1 MLVLAAVVAGLA
13 AWPAGAWAA
22 ITIDAV
28 RLHHVTNPPFS
39 PSSPAVSHVSSPPGG
54 VMHAR
59 ADVTI
64 TGGSIWRAT
73 RVVWTPTGEEGRAE
87 VDCADHAA
95 NRTSSVEP
103 QFGFTLHPTF
113 DRASLENTARG
124 PSAPRFEGEYSVSFY
139 PSMSDDCTS
148 GVNLQGG
155 VTNAGTVSVTPP
167 DPNENLALRCGIDV
181 MLVLDESGSID
192 RFGAT
197 DAVKGA
203 TEAFLAA
210 LVGTGSRVAI
220 TEFSSNARP
229 GVGYTTVTAP
239 TLAAGGVFRN
249 YIDSFNPSGWTNW
262 QDAFSFV
269 RQENAEQGGIRADLV
284 VFVTDGDPT
293 ARRTS
298 GTVGSTAGVQT
309 GLIDGSVLAL
319 QPAWE
324 EANLVKRQ
332 GSHIFAVGV
341 GPAVQIETSRRRLA
355 AVTGYNEFPD
365 PVDDFSRADYTVEP
379 NFDRLRDTLRTVVR
393 ELCQSSVTITKE
405 VDQGDGNFET
415 DPGWRFTGTISTSA
429 GGFEWREPPPPTGMG
444 PRTATTNERGLARFR
459 WEKDDPSAT
468 STFNLEE
475 IPNVGYDSVGPP
487 QCVITQIVQP
497 TGRRGRIRRQS
508 VTPPLQLEPGEY
520 ATCTVQNR
528 IRPGTIEIE
537 KNATPESSQ
546 VFNFTGSLGD
556 FMLVDDRTNQQSSR
570 TFTGLTPGIP
580 YTVSELVPDNWELIG
595 ITCDPDAAA
604 VIARPQATI
613 TLPPGGAAVCT
624 FHDVR
629 IDPPPVDPPVDPP
642 PDPDPPADTPTPP
655 TPPEPP
661 TLPPSTQL
669 RIVKTLPRV
678 ARVGRRVRFRLTVRN
693 TGSIAA
699 RGVTVVDAAPA
710 PVALAGLR
718 ASRRP
723 RIVRRTA
730 IWSLGTLAP
739 GASRTIRGTVRL
751 QAARPGRLRNVALA
765 GAANARVATAQADT
779 RIRGA
784 RQPRVPPVTG
794 RVPPVT
800 G

>member
-1 MLVLAAVVAGLA
+1 MLLLAAVVAALV

-22 ITIDAV
+22 ITLSNV
-28 RLHHVTNPPFS
+28 RLHHANNPAWPPDS
-39 PSSPAVSHVSSPPGG
+39 TDPVDHVSSPPGG

-59 ADVTI
+59 ANATI
-64 TGGSIWRAT
+64 TGGSVWRAT
-73 RVVWTPTGEEGRAE
+73 EVRWTPVDEAGDRTGPDI
-87 VDCADHAA
+87 VDCADHRARTGDQG
-95 NRTSSVEP
+95 NRASS
-103 QFGFTLHPTF
+103 GSNFTLHPPFADSSQF
-113 DRASLENTARG
+113 DTARG
-124 PSAPRFEGEYSVSFY
+124 PSAPRAAGRYRVSFFPSVSR
-139 PSMSDDCTS
+139 DCTD
-148 GVNLQGG
+148 GVNEQGF
-155 VTNAGTVSVTPP
+155 NAGTVSVTPP
-167 DPNENLALRCGIDV
+167 ERNENLTLRCGIDV
-181 MLVLDESGSID
+181 MLVLDESGSIE

-197 DAVKGA
+197 QAVKDA
-203 TEAFLAA
+203 TEAFLNA

-220 TEFSSNARP
+220 TEFSGNARP

-239 TLAAGGVFRN
+239 TLATGGVFRN
-249 YIDSFNPSGWTNW
+249 YINSFTPNGWTNW

-269 RQENAEQGGIRADLV
+269 REANQGAIRADLV

-293 ARRTS
+293 ARRTA
-298 GTVGSTAGVQT
+298 GNVGATGGVQT

-324 EANLVKRQ
+324 EANLVKDQ

-341 GPAVQIETSRRRLA
+341 GPAVQVETSRRRLA

-405 VDQGDGNFET
+405 VDQGDGNFEP
-415 DPGWRFTGTISTSA
+415 DPGWVFTGTVTSP
-429 GGFEWREPPPPTGMG
+429 GGFDWRLPPPPNGMD
-444 PRTATTNERGLARFR
+444 PRTATTNEAGVATFQ
-459 WEKDDPSAT
+459 WEKADATAT
-468 STFNLEE
+468 STFTLQEAGRE
-475 IPNVGYDSVGPP
+475 GYDSVGPP
-487 QCVITQIVQP
+487 QCTITQIVQP
-497 TGRRGRIRRQS
+497 TGRRGRIRLQRS
-508 VTPPLQLEPGEY
+508 VTPPLMLQPGEY

-570 TFTGLTPGIP
+570 TFTNLMPGVP

-604 VIARPQATI
+604 VIAGPQATI

-629 IDPPPVDPPVDPP
+629 IDPPPVDPPVDP
-642 PDPDPPADTPTPP
+642 DPPQDAP

-661 TLPPSTQL
+661 EPPEPPPSTQL

-699 RGVTVVDAAPA
+699 RRVTVVDAAPA

-730 IWSLGTLAP
+730 IWRLGTLAP

-751 QAARPGRLRNVALA
+751 QAAPPGRMRNVALA

-784 RQPRVPPVTG
+784 RRVPPVTG